1 MAKKESTFLNML
13 ITLLVITLVSA
24 TALGYVYELTKE
36 PIELAK
42 QNKNLEAVK
51 QVVPEFDND
60 LNESKCQ
67 LTTDEGVT
75 LDAYHAKMGDSI
87 VGTAVKTFT
96 NNGFSGEVW
105 LMVGFTPDGS
115 IYNISVLEHKE
126 TPGLGTKMSDPSF
139 KDQFMNKN
147 PETFKLRVKKDGGDV
162 DAITAATVSSRA
174 FCDAVERAHRALT
187 GCVDG
192 TTSATT
198 SSQASSKETVEHAQK
213 DLTKGG
219 DK

>member
-115 IYNISVLEHKE
+115 IYNISVLEHQE

-162 DAITAATVSSRA
+162 DAITAATVSSRG

-198 SSQASSKETVEHAQK
+198 SSQASNDTEEQADKT
-213 DLTKGG
+213 LTEGG

>member
-1 MAKKESTFLNML
+1 ML

-115 IYNISVLEHKE
+115 IYNISVLEHQE

-139 KDQFMNKN
+139 KDQFMNKILKRLN
-147 PETFKLRVKKDGGDV
+147 
-162 DAITAATVSSRA
+162 
-174 FCDAVERAHRALT
+174 
-187 GCVDG
+187 
-192 TTSATT
+192 
-198 SSQASSKETVEHAQK
+198 
-213 DLTKGG
+213 
-219 DK
+219 

>member
-13 ITLLVITLVSA
+13 ITLVVISLVSA

-42 QNKNLEAVK
+42 QNKNLEAVI

-60 LNESKCQ
+60 LNASKFQLATSDGDTLESY
-67 LTTDEGVT
+67 V
-75 LDAYHAKMGDSI
+75 AKKGDSI
-87 VGTAVKTFT
+87 VGTAVKTFS
-96 NNGFSGEVW
+96 NKGFSGEVW

-115 IYNISVLEHKE
+115 IYNISILEHQE

-139 KDQFMNKN
+139 KDQFNNKN

-174 FCDAVERAHRALT
+174 FCDAVERAHKAFM
-187 GCVDG
+187 GSVDG
-192 TTSATT
+192 TTSATA
-198 SSQASSKETVEHAQK
+198 SSQASSKDTVEDANK

-219 DK
+219 DQ